1 MISLLVKRYIG
12 ILATALWKAV
22 MDMNR
27 LSICLLGK
35 FSARRD
41 QHEIVGL
48 DITKIQYLFCYLL
61 LYRSR
66 SHLREALATLLWGDS
81 TTAQSK
87 KYLRQAL
94 WQLQSALNTKT
105 DALEDYTLTVEPD
118 WIGINSKADL
128 SLDVE
133 AFERHFAA
141 VQGVPGHELDEQRA
155 QSLKD
160 AARLYHGDLMEG
172 CFEDWCLYERE
183 RLQNMYLSMLDKLM
197 SYCEV
202 QSQYETGI
210 QYGSRILGYDR
221 AREHTHRKLMR
232 LHYLAGDR
240 SGALRQHERCVAA
253 LQEELGVKPGK
264 KTTVLYEQIRADQL
278 DDATPAP
285 AKVDEVPVITMA
297 TTPLPEV
304 LSRLR
309 KLRTTLT
316 SLQHQIQE
324 DIHAVEL
331 VLKDRK

>member
-1 MISLLVKRYIG
+1 MISLLATRYIG
-12 ILATALWKAV
+12 ILTITLWKAV

-27 LSICLLGK
+27 LTVCLLGK

-41 QHEIVGL
+41 QHDILGL
-48 DITKIQYLFCYLL
+48 DVTKIQYLFCYLL

-81 TTAQSK
+81 TTVQSK

-105 DALEDYTLTVEPD
+105 GSLEDYILTVEPD

-133 AFERHFAA
+133 AFERHFSA
-141 VQGVPGHELDEQRA
+141 VQGVPGHDLDDQRA
-155 QSLKD
+155 QSLKE
-160 AARLYHGDLMEG
+160 AERLYRGDLMTG
-172 CFEDWCLYERE
+172 CFEEWCLYERE
-183 RLQNMYLSMLDKLM
+183 RLQNIYLSMLDKLM
-197 SYCEV
+197 SYCEA

-232 LHYLAGDR
+232 LHFLAGDR
-240 SGALRQHERCVAA
+240 SGALRQHERCVEA

-264 KTTVLYEQIRADQL
+264 KTMVLYAQIRADQL

-285 AKVDEVPVITMA
+285 AQIDEVPVIPMA
-297 TTPLPEV
+297 TAPLHAV

-309 KLRTTLT
+309 KLRTVLT
-316 SLQHQIQE
+316 SLQHQTQE

-331 VLKDRK
+331 VLKDRR